1 MATPQYRGEKD
12 FQRIAGISY
21 GVDEEGLQWIDVP
34 FRGANV
40 RARKFFAKYPAG
52 SNCPITGFQHL
63 RSTTYPEITEDNGA
77 YSTATIRFEGIEPG
91 ESKGEAS
98 DATVKFNKELKSI
111 SLKQSNSSEAIPA
124 NFTYEAPIVVAS
136 YKSKSEPKNY
146 RYERYIKK
154 QECPKLIRFE
164 GPDDTTEPRMISAW
178 NPLIVEHP
186 KNGDIVCRTHS
197 VIKDKELVRGEGHW
211 NVTEYHA
218 KFLEAR

>member
-1 MATPQYRGEKD
+1 MATPRYKGEQN

-34 FRGANV
+34 FRGANGA
-40 RARKFFAKYPAG
+40 ARKFFSLYPAG
-52 SNCPITGFQHL
+52 SNCPIPGFGHL

-77 YSTATIRFEGIEPG
+77 YSTATIRFEGISPG

-98 DATVKFNKELKSI
+98 DATVKFTKELKSL
-111 SLKQSNSSEAIPA
+111 SMKVTASSEAIPA
-124 NFTYEAPIVVAS
+124 NFTYESPVVVAS

-146 RYERYIKK
+146 RYERFIKK

-164 GPDDTTEPRMISAW
+164 GPDDTTVIRDIHHW
-178 NPLIVEHP
+178 NAKIVVAP
-186 KNGDIVCRTHS
+186 KTGIIVCRTHS

-218 KFLEAR
+218 KFLEAG